1 MAAVDRGD
9 TTDAVV
15 IDAPVDDAA
24 AVVAAEALVAA
35 VATDDPASDAVG
47 KFTKKEKEADA
58 EPTIPKSRFDE
69 QIAKE
74 RERADVAERRTAEV
88 EATVGRV
95 NADAGIKQLGVDLLE
110 LRKQE
115 RAAVLDNDEEKAAQL
130 SAKADQLNQ
139 EIAIAKAGAYSAQG
153 SAQATE
159 DMRMEMT
166 IERMEE
172 KYPDLVIGAEKYN
185 QDTVNDII
193 DKQTGYMTRE
203 RLSPSKALAKAVEY
217 VMGRQVAPVVPD
229 VKTGLAAA
237 ATGADRKGEA
247 VARNLAV
254 ASQQPASMKDS
265 GMDSDKAGQM
275 RETPDAKALTFE
287 EFEALPA
294 ATKSKMRGDFLVAA

>member
-15 IDAPVDDAA
+15 IDAPIDDAA

-217 VMGRQVAPVVPD
+217 VMGRQVVVPTTE
-229 VKTGLAAA
+229 KAGLAAA

-275 RETPDAKALTFE
+275 RETPDAKGLTYE